1 MDTERRCETCRFY
14 LGNGCCRMDL
24 EDECGAGGFEAW
36 EWKDIGTMTR
46 LISGYNQGYTQ
57 ALIDL
62 AEYLPALIDDL
73 KIYRIRMTRKCMD
86 DILTLYTAHREDMK
100 LRRGFVRWN
109 TEKKAFEWYSGG
121 FEAWEEEN
129 GDDK

>member
-1 MDTERRCETCRFY
+1 MLDCLQMSGTGGRTIKN
-14 LGNGCCRMDL
+14 NGLISR
-24 EDECGAGGFEAW
+24 GQF
-36 EWKDIGTMTR
+36 GTMTQ
-46 LISGYNQGYTQ
+46 LVSGYNKGYTQ

-73 KIYRIRMTRKCMD
+73 KLYRVRMTRQRMD

-109 TEKKAFEWYSGG
+109 TEKKAFEWYQK
-121 FEAWEEEN
+121 E
-129 GDDK
+129 D